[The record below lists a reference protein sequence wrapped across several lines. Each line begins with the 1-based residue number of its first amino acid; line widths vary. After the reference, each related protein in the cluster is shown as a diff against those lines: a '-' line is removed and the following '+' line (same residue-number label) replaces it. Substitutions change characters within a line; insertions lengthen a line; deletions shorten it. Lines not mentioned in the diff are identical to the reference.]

1 MTGKGQGKG
10 NGDDS
15 FLAHDRKQL
24 SKLEKALAGQPAEVI
39 LRVRDYARTFDLDDD
54 DELFA
59 FMAAIGFLTI
69 LVQDAPENWRALF
82 DEIIQDLDR
91 WAEQNRRS
99 FARLELYATA
109 ANGLSKALEK
119 AISAI
124 GSANDSRREL
134 KKDLLQE
141 VSKNADLTRQLGQ
154 ELGTRFKRMDE
165 RLEAVQQRGDLSA
178 ILAGVGLGTAMM
190 LLLVGGGLSMRLL
203 GQNMALRRDLLE
215 VRRDMGYLL
224 DKANRAECLNGIK
237 PPSDPQCQQYQ

>member
-1 MTGKGQGKG
+1 MAGNRQGD
-10 NGDDS
+10 NGFLDD
-15 FLAHDRKQL
+15 DRKQL

-82 DEIIQDLDR
+82 DEVIQDLDR

-99 FARLELYATA
+99 FAQLEQYATA
-109 ANGLSKALEK
+109 ANGLAQVLEK
-119 AISAI
+119 AILAI

-134 KKDLLQE
+134 KKEMLGE
-141 VSKNADLTRQLGQ
+141 VSKNADLTRQLGK
-154 ELGTRFKRMDE
+154 ELGS
-165 RLEAVQQRGDLSA
+165 RLKQNDDRLKTLRQKGELAA
-178 ILAGVGLGTAMM
+178 ILAGVGMGAALL
-190 LLLVGGGLSMRLL
+190 LLLVGGGASMRVL
-203 GQNMALRRDLLE
+203 GQNKVLKQELAE
-215 VRRDMGYLL
+215 VRREMGYLL
-224 DKANRAECLNGIK
+224 DKANRAECVNGIK